1 VAAKINTEYHRR
13 DWKSIAG
20 RLGPKLTL
28 ILGMLFLIEG
38 ITRIIVFFLSTMY
51 YPNTLYILICG
62 ILAISGVLIGL
73 KGNENARFLCLI
85 AGILAIVGLLIF
97 NFILR
102 FILQIISIILPI
114 GMLLYDL
121 NYSFPFILLIGGILS
136 AISDEKF
143 LNSHRKGR
151 DFEPIQG
158 SKMKILFCP
167 NCEKKVLPS
176 DQFCVNCGKQINGI
190 SKI

>member
-1 VAAKINTEYHRR
+1 MSAKINTEYYRR

-20 RLGPKLTL
+20 RLGPILTL
-28 ILGMLFLIEG
+28 ILGIFFLIEG
-38 ITRIIVFFLSTMY
+38 AIRIIVFFISTMY

-73 KGNENARFLCLI
+73 KGYENARFLCLI
-85 AGILAIVGLLIF
+85 AGILAIIGLLIF
-97 NFILR
+97 NFFLR
-102 FILQIISIILPI
+102 FILLLINMILTL

-121 NYSFPFILLIGGILS
+121 NFSFPFILLIGGILS
-136 AISDEKF
+136 VISEEKF
-143 LNSHRKGR
+143 LSSYRERHNL
-151 DFEPIQG
+151 EPIQG

-167 NCEKKVLPS
+167 NCGKKVLPS
-176 DQFCVNCGKQINGI
+176 DEFCVNCGKQINGI

>member
-102 FILQIISIILPI
+102 FILQIISIILPL

-136 AISDEKF
+136 VISDEKF
-143 LNSHRKGR
+143 LSSYREGR
-151 DFEPIQG
+151 DLEPIQG

-167 NCEKKVLPS
+167 HCRKKVLPS